1 MAEQELEMV
10 SDDESNMDDNVY
22 EQNSFEVASQPTYK
36 IVL

>member
-1 MAEQELEMV
+1 MAEQELEMI

-36 IVL
+36 IVF